1 MPYATILVA
10 YSSVGY
16 TSLLE
21 QLIHLLLFSL
31 KKNLFVVAL
40 FCAAVTNITVNAVI
54 IIIYDQYQSSFHLLL
69 LKVTNTGHDCTE
81 YGNSQ
86 NKIIEE
92 AFQKKEKVARL
103 VDDSGTVYI
112 VNFDL
117 MRDYPEN
124 NQDDFVCVIRRD
136 KTGLSGN
143 SVKFDP
149 HGKDDV

>member
-1 MPYATILVA
+1 M
-10 YSSVGY
+10 
-16 TSLLE
+16 
-21 QLIHLLLFSL
+21 
-31 KKNLFVVAL
+31 
-40 FCAAVTNITVNAVI
+40 
-54 IIIYDQYQSSFHLLL
+54 L